1 LEKILDVEEILE
13 RLDAYM
19 SGCVLKRKPSGE
31 LEKIKVSKPLLNE
44 KGRQEILM
52 IIRKRVDQIIHSTS
66 ILDMA
71 FVREEIF
78 YFNINLINLISQN
91 VESWEFDTTHFNEFI
106 DSLVVAVECIYR
118 KALNGVFLNRL
129 FGLPIQVEREK
140 KWLPF

>member
-1 LEKILDVEEILE
+1 
-13 RLDAYM
+13 M
-19 SGCVLKRKPSGE
+19 SGCVLRRKPNGK
-31 LEKIKVSKPLLNE
+31 LEKVKVSNPLLNE

-91 VESWEFDTTHFNEFI
+91 AEAWEFDVSHFNEFI

-118 KALNGVFLNRL
+118 KALNGVFLNRI
-129 FGLPIQVEREK
+129 FGIPIEVQKER
-140 KWLPF
+140 KWIPS

>member
-1 LEKILDVEEILE
+1 
-13 RLDAYM
+13 
-19 SGCVLKRKPSGE
+19 
-31 LEKIKVSKPLLNE
+31 
-44 KGRQEILM
+44 
-52 IIRKRVDQIIHSTS
+52 
-66 ILDMA
+66 MA

-91 VESWEFDTTHFNEFI
+91 VEAWEFDVTHFNEFI